1 MRKLCVRVS
10 LAVLVLAMGAAP
22 VFAQGSTTSIITGT
36 VVDGSGGVIPGAT
49 ISVKSDATGAEFTAV
64 SNSQGVF
71 TVQAVSVGSYTVTVT
86 LQGFK
91 QAVLK
96 EIGRASCRERVYVLV

>member
-1 MRKLCVRVS
+1 MRMCAKVAS

-36 VVDGSGGVIPGAT
+36 VLDGSGGVIPGAT

-64 SNSQGVF
+64 SNSQGAF
-71 TVQAVSVGSYTVTVT
+71 TIPAVSVGSYTVTVT

-96 EIGRASCRERVYVLV
+96 GVTVSSGVPATVR